1 MSSPTATWSTDVRL
15 RRLSVSPLAVYL
27 AVLALLG
34 LIVGWVASWRELL
47 AGAIVAIIGISVSA
61 LYTAGRSHYAVAL
74 SLADTTVRVGQR
86 AIGQVDVTNIGKR
99 RLMPARIEMPV
110 GRRSAE
116 FSLPSLGPG
125 ETHDEI
131 FAIPTKR
138 RAVITV
144 GPVSSVRADA
154 LGLIRREIVW
164 TTPHDLYVHPMT
176 IPLTTQMAGIL
187 RDLEGQTRKTISDND
202 MSFHA
207 LREYVPGDDVRNIHW
222 KSSARNQSL
231 MVRQYEDTRRTTT
244 VLGVD
249 EDAASW
255 ATEDDFELGVS
266 VAASIAVHA
275 IRHGLELTVLS
286 HTHTLRTTTPKALLN
301 DSCRLETTATPTE
314 WITRTM
320 VREEPTATLAFVIT
334 GAQQSPT
341 ELRERLALFDPGMRI
356 VVVECSVDAQPS
368 VTHRDQLTVIR
379 LATMTDLPRTLA
391 LAVAR

>member
-1 MSSPTATWSTDVRL
+1 M
-15 RRLSVSPLAVYL
+15 
-27 AVLALLG
+27 
-34 LIVGWVASWRELL
+34 
-47 AGAIVAIIGISVSA
+47 
-61 LYTAGRSHYAVAL
+61 
-74 SLADTTVRVGQR
+74 
-86 AIGQVDVTNIGKR
+86 
-99 RLMPARIEMPV
+99 
-110 GRRSAE
+110 
-116 FSLPSLGPG
+116 
-125 ETHDEI
+125 
-131 FAIPTKR
+131 
-138 RAVITV
+138 ITV

-286 HTHTLRTTTPKALLN
+286 HTHTLRTTTPKHC
-301 DSCRLETTATPTE
+301 STTRVAWRPPPHRPSGSPAP
-314 WITRTM
+314 WCARN
-320 VREEPTATLAFVIT
+320 PPQHWLFVIT